1 MRTVESVR
9 TMTITCRTCGRHGK
23 QRGWS
28 LFFNTWHNLPYNV
41 GGIYQWVFRLSEGI
55 LYPMHDRS
63 LHQDGLLRSTLVVN
77 YNGMFYNSPIL
88 HSKQATTNCNS
99 RFRGIYYYTMYIYC
113 NSNFINMHPV
123 DYVGCL
129 LLAYYFF
136 SLSPSPLSTPST
148 QKGPMVHSQVSIF
161 KSFWIRVFFMYRYSW
176 LLRH

>member
-1 MRTVESVR
+1 
-9 TMTITCRTCGRHGK
+9 
-23 QRGWS
+23 
-28 LFFNTWHNLPYNV
+28 
-41 GGIYQWVFRLSEGI
+41 
-55 LYPMHDRS
+55 MHDRS
-63 LHQDGLLRSTLVVN
+63 LQDGLLRSTLVVN

-88 HSKQATTNCNS
+88 YSKQTTANCNS

-136 SLSPSPLSTPST
+136 SLSPSPLSAPST

-161 KSFWIRVFFMYRYSW
+161 KSFWIRVFLCIDTAGCYDTEMLINLAICVHRKRTVTARCPAVATPEKGWDIFFVQMRECLNINMIIHSLSYR
-176 LLRH
+176 